1 VEQTKLDKAKGLQK
15 ALSVH
20 KLHWQKMAKQNEDN
34 ILTAAADCLLMA
46 GSACYLCLQDPNNVI
61 ELYDNWISYCKGLVE
76 LGQES
81 RPTTDHTHERIK
93 IRDNC
98 TPIDMLA
105 SPTERAFWTK
115 EDSFAG
121 PVMRKQLLSAR
132 IAVSYHSKHLPL
144 IFDPHHLFVHK
155 LRYMEITEGEIQLL
169 AQGSASQLNQFA
181 SQTFTCLHASSPDI
195 LTELDGR
202 IPGRVVVIKCSSL
215 TELSDQVLSKVMSLN
230 HRVYLVVNSEMI
242 SSHDLTNYCVIN
254 FSFASNDLTS
264 HLHLLIIQ
272 LERPE
277 FIIRLRS
284 VYNDL
289 NLHNRQITSGQVRSY
304 IA

>member
-1 VEQTKLDKAKGLQK
+1 
-15 ALSVH
+15 VH

-34 ILTAAADCLLMA
+34 ISTAAADCLLMA
-46 GSACYLCLQDPNNVI
+46 GSACYLCLQDPNNVT
-61 ELYDNWISYCKGLVE
+61 ELYDNWISYCKGSVE

-81 RPTTDHTHERIK
+81 RPTVDHTHERIR

-121 PVMRKQLLSAR
+121 PVMCKQLLSAR

-144 IFDPHHLFVHK
+144 IFDPHRLFVHK

-181 SQTFTCLHASSPDI
+181 NQTFTCLQASSPDI
-195 LTELDGR
+195 LAQLDGR
-202 IPGRVVVIKCSSL
+202 LLGRVVVIKCSSL
-215 TELSDQVLSKVMSLN
+215 TELSDQVLCKVRSLKN
-230 HRVYLVVNSEMI
+230 KVYLVVNSDMI
-242 SSHDLTNYCVIN
+242 NSHDLNNYCVIN

-284 VYNDL
+284 VHNDL
-289 NLHNRQITSGQVRSY
+289 NLHNRQITSGQVSHPTL
-304 IA
+304 

>member
-1 VEQTKLDKAKGLQK
+1 MEQTKLDKARGLQK
-15 ALSVH
+15 ALSAH
-20 KLHWQKMAKQNEDN
+20 ELHWQKMAKQTQDN
-34 ILTAAADCLLMA
+34 ISTAAADCLLMA
-46 GSACYLCLQDPNNVI
+46 GSACYLCLQDPNNVT

-93 IRDNC
+93 TRDNC

-121 PVMRKQLLSAR
+121 PVMCKQLLSVR
-132 IAVSYHSKHLPL
+132 IAATYHNKHLPL
-144 IFDPHHLFVHK
+144 IFDPHQLFVHK
-155 LRYMEITEGEIQLL
+155 LRYMEVTEGEIQLL

-181 SQTFTCLHASSPDI
+181 NRTFTCLHALSPDI
-195 LTELDGR
+195 LTQLDGVL
-202 IPGRVVVIKCSSL
+202 GRVVVIECSSL
-215 TELSDQVLSKVMSLN
+215 TELSDQVLSKVTSLSN
-230 HRVYLVVNSEMI
+230 RVYLVVTSEMI
-242 SSHDLTNYCVIN
+242 SSCDLTNYCVIN
-254 FSFASNDLTS
+254 FSFASSDLTS

-284 VYNDL
+284 VHNDL
-289 NLHNRQITSGQVRSY
+289 NLHDRQITSGQVRY
-304 IA
+304 I